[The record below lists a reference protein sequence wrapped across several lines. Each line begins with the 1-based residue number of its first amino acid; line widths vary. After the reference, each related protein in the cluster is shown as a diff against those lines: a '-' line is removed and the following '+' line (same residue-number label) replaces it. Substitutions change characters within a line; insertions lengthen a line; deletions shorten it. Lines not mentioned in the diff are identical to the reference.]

1 MNIYVRY
8 FDQEALASSYEELM
22 EFLTSIPEIPVTP
35 ELMDSVRAYMDSPLP
50 YPKRYKVRPRVYFIL
65 IKTTAQSMQE
75 FKTYKSQE
83 LNIDDGAED
92 EAITNSDEDKFETL
106 NWYEAKL
113 TFKRVIVLPDTE
125 KCQYVDTD
133 FAAYIKAS
141 SESECYTKIKDYLT
155 HHPDVDAR
163 SQIPSAKS
171 NYFVCKRIDAVPQNI
186 ESAQEAQEIKNAEE
200 FIPSDVAEGSNEM

>member
-65 IKTTAQSMQE
+65 IKTTAQTMQE

-83 LNIDDGAED
+83 LNIDDEAEV
-92 EAITNSDEDKFETL
+92 ETITNSDEDKLETS

-113 TFKRVIVLPDTE
+113 TFKRVIVLPETE

-155 HHPDVDAR
+155 NHPDVDVR

-171 NYFVCKRIDAVPQNI
+171 NYFVCKQIGEILEDV
-186 ESAQEAQEIKNAEE
+186 ESVQESSQKVNAGE
-200 FIPSDVAEGSNEM
+200 FQQSGADESSCVM

>member
-35 ELMDSVRAYMDSPLP
+35 ELMESVRTYMDSPMP

-65 IKTTAQSMQE
+65 IKTNAQTMQE

-83 LNIDDGAED
+83 LSIDEEAEV
-92 EAITNSDEDKFETL
+92 ETL
-106 NWYEAKL
+106 TDSEEEKSGALCWYEAKL
-113 TFKRVIVLPDTE
+113 TFKRVIVIPETE

-141 SESECYTKIKDYLT
+141 SESECYAKIKEYLT
-155 HHPDVDAR
+155 NHPDVDER

-171 NYFVCKRIDAVPQNI
+171 NYFVCKYIG
-186 ESAQEAQEIKNAEE
+186 ESLENTEDIQDTLEVENAEG
-200 FIPSDVAEGSNEM
+200 FLQSDTEEAAI

>member
-65 IKTTAQSMQE
+65 IKTTAQTMQE
-75 FKTYKSQE
+75 FKTYKSQD
-83 LNIDDGAED
+83 LNIDDEAEV
-92 EAITNSDEDKFETL
+92 ETITNTDEDKLEAL
-106 NWYEAKL
+106 SWYEAKL
-113 TFKRVIVLPDTE
+113 TFKRVIVLPETE

-155 HHPDVDAR
+155 NHPDVDAR

-171 NYFVCKRIDAVPQNI
+171 NYFVCKQIGEILEDV
-186 ESAQEAQEIKNAEE
+186 ESVQESSQKVNAGE
-200 FIPSDVAEGSNEM
+200 FQQSGADESSCVM

>member
-65 IKTTAQSMQE
+65 IKTTAQTMQE
-75 FKTYKSQE
+75 FKTYKSQD
-83 LNIDDGAED
+83 LNIDDEAEV
-92 EAITNSDEDKFETL
+92 EAITNSDEDKLETS

-113 TFKRVIVLPDTE
+113 TFKRVIVLPETE

-141 SESECYTKIKDYLT
+141 SESECYAKIKDYLT
-155 HHPDVDAR
+155 NHPDVDAR

-171 NYFVCKRIDAVPQNI
+171 NYFVCKQIGEILEDV
-186 ESAQEAQEIKNAEE
+186 ESVQESSQKVNAGE
-200 FIPSDVAEGSNEM
+200 FQQSGADESSCVM

>member
-65 IKTTAQSMQE
+65 IKTTAQTMQE
-75 FKTYKSQE
+75 FKTYKSQD
-83 LNIDDGAED
+83 LNIDDEAEV
-92 EAITNSDEDKFETL
+92 ETITNADEDKLETS

-113 TFKRVIVLPDTE
+113 TFKRVIVLPETE

-155 HHPDVDAR
+155 NHPDVDAR

-171 NYFVCKRIDAVPQNI
+171 NYFVCKQVGEILEDTELVQEGQKT
-186 ESAQEAQEIKNAEE
+186 ESAKE
-200 FIPSDVAEGSNEM
+200 FQQSGADESSCVM